1 MITMIL
7 IVARKILKVCY
18 ALGSCC
24 TDDQQSL
31 NGIMD
36 TLVEIENVCPVYK
49 YLLSVSSSDPIEV
62 VKCLY
67 CWLLAGIWAI
77 GFLGTHLILPWG
89 RPLSYR
95 NQSIDL
101 QSKSMDWF
109 LYDNGI
115 RHERV
120 KHPVRLK
127 KMPWNE
133 SMFWSYR
140 IDYCWYLKILPNLSF
155 RSTLYICFTPW
166 WIFWTQSNI

>member
-1 MITMIL
+1 MIL

-67 CWLLAGIWAI
+67 C
-77 GFLGTHLILPWG
+77 
-89 RPLSYR
+89 
-95 NQSIDL
+95 
-101 QSKSMDWF
+101 
-109 LYDNGI
+109 
-115 RHERV
+115 
-120 KHPVRLK
+120 
-127 KMPWNE
+127 
-133 SMFWSYR
+133 
-140 IDYCWYLKILPNLSF
+140 
-155 RSTLYICFTPW
+155 
-166 WIFWTQSNI
+166 